1 MVTIPSIDIYNN
13 QVVRLKKGLLT
24 EKTVYGRSPSD
35 SVRWLESLGAQRIH
49 VVDLA
54 AAFGEERQKDSLK
67 DISHAATVPLQVGGG
82 LRTLADLDELCQLGY
97 SYTVLS
103 SGCFLDPNFLKEAIG
118 TYLRKLILALDLKGD
133 KIAIKGWTET
143 TPLTIDDFIRVYHV
157 PDTIPLLVTDISKDG
172 LMGGPSFELYSQLTQ
187 RFKNPIMASG
197 GVRDH
202 KDIQTL
208 RAMNI
213 TYAIMGKALYEEKL
227 TTEEVQKCLQNAL
240 SPA

>member
-24 EKTVYGRSPSD
+24 EKTVYGRSPAD

-54 AAFGEERQKDSLK
+54 AAFGEERQKTSLK
-67 DISHAATVPLQVGGG
+67 DISHAATVPLQIGGG
-82 LRTLADLDELCQLGY
+82 LRTLTDIEELCQLGY
-97 SYTVLS
+97 SYVVLS
-103 SGCFLDPNFLKEAIG
+103 SGCFLNPNFLKEAIG
-118 TYLRKLILALDLKGD
+118 AYLRKLILALDLKGN

-143 TPLTIDDFIRVYHV
+143 TPLTIDDFILAHQV

-172 LMGGPSFELYSQLTQ
+172 LMEGPSFDLYSQLTE

-197 GVRDH
+197 GVRNYS
-202 KDIQTL
+202 DIQAL
-208 RAMNI
+208 SAMNMP
-213 TYAIMGKALYEEKL
+213 YAIMGKALYEEKL
-227 TTEEVQKCLQNAL
+227 TTEEVQKCLQNAS